1 MKKIIDQLLNFFKRS
16 KEFPKPFL
24 GMSWDEFS
32 EERKE
37 INRLIK
43 VINDYKIISK
53 KSLIKHP
60 NPFFKVLDIT
70 KRIESILVNL
80 DDTSDAIVPLRKLRA
95 SCQRFMR
102 ELASMDITPSQY
114 HEIYRN
120 FSNGV
125 KIQCAVLISEFWIEL
140 DENFE
145 EIEIN
150 TSLV

>member
-1 MKKIIDQLLNFFKRS
+1 
-16 KEFPKPFL
+16 
-24 GMSWDEFS
+24 MSWDEFS

-37 INRLIK
+37 VNKLIK
-43 VINDYKIISK
+43 VINDYKIISR
-53 KSLIKHP
+53 KSLVKHP
-60 NPFFKVLDIT
+60 NPFFKVLDISR
-70 KRIESILVNL
+70 RIDGILENLESS
-80 DDTSDAIVPLRKLRA
+80 SDAIVPLRKMRA
-95 SCQRFMR
+95 SCHRFLR

-125 KIQCAVLISEFWIEL
+125 KIQCAVLIDEFWIEL